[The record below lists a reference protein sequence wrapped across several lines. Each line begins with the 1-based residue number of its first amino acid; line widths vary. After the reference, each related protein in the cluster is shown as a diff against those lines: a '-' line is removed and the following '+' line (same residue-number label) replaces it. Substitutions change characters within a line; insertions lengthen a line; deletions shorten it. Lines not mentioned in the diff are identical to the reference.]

1 VELVVKI
8 TRIDPPRRFETGRS
22 DKIEISD
29 CARIELDAD
38 EQVTF
43 IGGDGHEW
51 DVTRKSWGY
60 YGTPSL
66 NGRLVTHGLRAALAS
81 SSAGKYY
88 LFLVERGH
96 EVEVQRYL
104 QAEDNRVVRWLDN
117 DDDLRATEA
126 ATAATAVGPAVTC
139 ICGGHRLTTVHMYWA
154 PPEGEVRFPW
164 KGEYRREIFRC
175 DVCGHYL
182 SMHKMA
188 ADEAFYEERYV
199 SSTYGDADGLRR
211 AFERIVALDPS
222 RSDNVGRVARI
233 NTFAAA
239 HFAGRSPTVLDVG
252 SGLCVFLH
260 RMSQHGWRCTALD
273 PDARAVA
280 HARTIAGVEAVQG
293 DFNQPVG
300 LGRYNLVT
308 FNKVLEHVVDPIAM
322 LRRAADVVTDTGY
335 VYVELP
341 DGEAAAADAGF
352 GREEFFVEHHH
363 VFSLASAALLA
374 ARAGFRVIELERLRE
389 PSTKFTLR
397 AFLQK
402 GRPQ

>member
-1 VELVVKI
+1 MKL
-8 TRIDPPRRFETGRS
+8 TRIEPPRRYETGRAE
-22 DKIEISD
+22 KIEISD
-29 CARIELDAD
+29 VARIELDAD

-43 IGGDGHEW
+43 VGGDGHEW

-66 NGRLVTHGLRAALAS
+66 NGRLVTHGLRAALVRS
-81 SSAGKYY
+81 DAGKYY

-96 EVEVQRYL
+96 DADVERYMTPE
-104 QAEDNRVVRWLDN
+104 QNRIVRWLDN
-117 DDDLRATEA
+117 DEDLRAAEGEGVA
-126 ATAATAVGPAVTC
+126 AAAGPSLSC

-154 PPEGEVRFPW
+154 PPDGEVRFAW

-175 DVCGHYL
+175 DVCGHFL
-182 SMHKMA
+182 SMHRMHA
-188 ADEAFYEERYV
+188 GDAFYEEQYV
-199 SSTYGDADGLRR
+199 ASTYGDSDGMRR
-211 AFERIVALDPS
+211 AFERIIGLDPA
-222 RSDNVGRVARI
+222 RSDNVGRVERI
-233 NTFAAA
+233 RAFAARHLSGA
-239 HFAGRSPTVLDVG
+239 APSVLDVG

-260 RMSQHGWRCTALD
+260 RMKQHGWRCTALD

-280 HARTIAGVEAVQG
+280 HAREVVGVEAVQG
-293 DFNQPVG
+293 DFNAAPA
-300 LGRYNLVT
+300 LGRYDLVT
-308 FNKVLEHVVDPIAM
+308 FNKVLEHVADPIAM
-322 LRRAADVVTDTGY
+322 LRRAADVVSDEGY

-363 VFSLASAALLA
+363 VFSFASVALLA
-374 ARAGFRVIELERLRE
+374 ARAGFRTVELERLRE

-402 GRPQ
+402 RDEPGKH